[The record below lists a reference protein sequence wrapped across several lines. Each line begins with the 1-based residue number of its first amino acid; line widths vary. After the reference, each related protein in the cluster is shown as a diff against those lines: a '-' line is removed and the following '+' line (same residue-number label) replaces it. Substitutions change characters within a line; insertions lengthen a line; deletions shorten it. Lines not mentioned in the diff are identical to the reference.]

1 MTWWD
6 AAFLAAAGVLGGLT
20 GSIAG
25 LASIAT
31 YPALLVVGLPP
42 VTANVTN
49 TVAMVFTA
57 VGSVWGSRPEMTG
70 LRPWLRRILPVAAV
84 AGAIGAGL
92 LLCTPAEGFEK
103 LVPILLGGASIA
115 IAIPRGRGGEARA
128 ASHQRHTATVLLES
142 AAIFLICI
150 YGGYFGA
157 AAGVL
162 LIALLLHVGHETLA
176 HANASKNIISGVANT
191 VAAVIFSVFAPVHWP
206 AVLALGLGCLVGA
219 RLGPVVVRHAP
230 AGPLKVVISA
240 AGLALAVKLGID
252 AYG

>member
-6 AAFLAAAGVLGGLT
+6 AVFLAAAGVVGGLT

-57 VGSVWGSRPEMTG
+57 VGSVWGSRPELKG
-70 LRPWLRRILPVAAV
+70 QGPWLRRILPVAAV
-84 AGAIGAGL
+84 AGAIGAAL
-92 LLCTPAEGFEK
+92 LMSTPAEGFEK
-103 LVPILLGGASIA
+103 IVPILLGAASIA
-115 IAIPRGRGGEARA
+115 IAIPRGRGQPARV
-128 ASHQRHTATVLLES
+128 ASHRRHATTVLLES
-142 AAIFLICI
+142 TLIFLICI

-162 LIALLLHVGHETLA
+162 LIALLLHIGHATLA
-176 HANASKNIISGVANT
+176 HANASKNVIAGVSNT
-191 VAAVIFSVFAPVHWP
+191 VAALIFSFVAPVHWP
-206 AVLALGLGCLVGA
+206 AAVALGLGCLVGA
-219 RLGPVVVRHAP
+219 RLGPVVVRHTP
-230 AGPLKVVISA
+230 AGPLKIVISA
-240 AGLALAVKLGID
+240 AGVALALKLGID

>member
-6 AAFLAAAGVLGGLT
+6 AAFLAAAGVVGGLT

-57 VGSVWGSRPEMTG
+57 VGSVWGSRPELTG
-70 LRPWLRRILPVAAV
+70 QGPWLRRILPVAAV
-84 AGAIGAGL
+84 AGAIGAVL
-92 LLCTPAEGFEK
+92 LLSTPAEGFEK
-103 LVPILLGGASIA
+103 IVPILLGGASIA
-115 IAIPRGRGGEARA
+115 IAIPRKGAKPARVA
-128 ASHQRHTATVLLES
+128 DHQRHTTGILLES

-162 LIALLLHVGHETLA
+162 LIALLLHVGHATLA

-191 VAAVIFSVFAPVHWP
+191 VAALIFSLVAPVHWP
-206 AVLALGLGCLVGA
+206 AVVALGLGCLVGA
-219 RLGPVVVRHAP
+219 RLGPVAVRHAP
-230 AGPLKVVISA
+230 AGPLKIVISA

-252 AYG
+252 AYR